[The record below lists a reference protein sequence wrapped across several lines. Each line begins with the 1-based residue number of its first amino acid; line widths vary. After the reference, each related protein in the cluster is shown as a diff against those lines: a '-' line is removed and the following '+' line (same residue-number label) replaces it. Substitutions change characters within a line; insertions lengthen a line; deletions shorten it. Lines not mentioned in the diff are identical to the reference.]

1 MSYIKPEKRL
11 FTAFSDFY
19 KKLSEG
25 PNSKFKGKA
34 ELFVVGLVLG
44 FYNNKRNHEE
54 KPFEFVRFSHFYDT
68 KRSNLKT
75 IIEMI
80 YGTMAKGKNDNEKWQ
95 DMLAIA
101 DGGIEYLKEHYDKTG
116 DNIDASILVKDLEN
130 LIENKVKEVSGGLL

>member
-1 MSYIKPEKRL
+1 LSYIKPEKRL
-11 FTAFSDFY
+11 FTAFEDFY

-25 PNSKFKGKA
+25 KNSKFNGKA

-44 FYNNKRNHEE
+44 FLNNKRNNSE
-54 KPFEFVRFSHFYDT
+54 KPFEMIRFSHFFD
-68 KRSNLKT
+68 LKWSDQKS

-80 YGTMAKGKNDNEKWQ
+80 YGTMAEGKNDNQKWQ

-116 DNIDASILVKDLEN
+116 DNIDASILVKDVEN
-130 LIENKVKEVSGGLL
+130 LIENKVKEISD

>member
-25 PNSKFKGKA
+25 PNSKFNGKA

-44 FYNNKRNHEE
+44 FLNNKRNTDE
-54 KPFEFVRFSHFYDT
+54 KPFEFVRFSHFYDV
-68 KRSNLKT
+68 KRSDLKT

-80 YGTMAKGKNDNEKWQ
+80 YTTMAQGKNDNEKWQ
-95 DMLAIA
+95 DMLKIA
-101 DGGIEYLKEHYDKTG
+101 DGGIEYLKEHYSKTG
-116 DNIDASILVKDLEN
+116 DNVDASILIKDAEKLAEIKVKD
-130 LIENKVKEVSGGLL
+130 VSN